1 MSDFTDDNHEQ
12 VEDLEI
18 EPCQEI
24 KESRNY
30 ALTKVAPCESRKIG
44 I

>member
-1 MSDFTDDNHEQ
+1 MSDFTDDNNEQ
-12 VEDLEI
+12 LDDLEF

-24 KESRNY
+24 NESRTY